1 MKGGYYTD
9 AQFNHILEVLILYKK
24 CCPEREVS
32 LSESSIRSAVKH
44 FQSTGMFEALSNLSE
59 PDADKE
65 RETERE
71 TGCQD

>member
-32 LSESSIRSAVKH
+32 LSEASIRSAVKH

-59 PDADKE
+59 PDSDVTLDK
-65 RETERE
+65 ERE